1 LYKFQLRDNR
11 HSSGKW
17 DNTEG
22 FVIIVTHAIPANA
35 GMPIDLLLAER
46 KENRMSVPHASPSAK
61 IKSPNPGEL
70 TPRDDIKKQVSEV
83 LKRVD
88 QLIRHGDLK
97 IAQDELVKA
106 KQLDPKNVYAMAFE
120 ERIENLLVQ
129 ETESKLAQEARRA
142 GEEEAKRHY
151 EEEQRKAEEARERL
165 RKEATQLVNQAQVTP
180 VDREQIVRTLTQ
192 EQARQQ
198 ATAEVPKSEPSTQVG
213 SHDDDLRIY
222 RDYLDQIWADGIPTS
237 EERKQMDLLRSAMN
251 ISADEHA
258 RLDEA
263 ARLAAYEKALHRA
276 VLGTR
281 TAPSAAAHLELR
293 KVFHVSDAEHAQ
305 IETRLLGEF
314 RKTRKKPSIVI
325 IDDDVRLL
333 ELLAQAIGDA
343 GFEVMAVPTSDEAYA
358 LMRKH
363 RPDLILCDINLETST
378 MGGFSFYEKVQEV
391 PHLQDVPFVFLT
403 GLTDEVLVRA
413 GKELGVDDYLMKP
426 ISQQLLISTLKG
438 KLKRYRQL
446 RTVAPATVAA

>member
-1 LYKFQLRDNR
+1 
-11 HSSGKW
+11 
-17 DNTEG
+17 
-22 FVIIVTHAIPANA
+22 
-35 GMPIDLLLAER
+35 
-46 KENRMSVPHASPSAK
+46 MS
-61 IKSPNPGEL
+61 I
-70 TPRDDIKKQVSEV
+70 T
-83 LKRVD
+83 
-88 QLIRHGDLK
+88 
-97 IAQDELVKA
+97 
-106 KQLDPKNVYAMAFE
+106 
-120 ERIENLLVQ
+120 
-129 ETESKLAQEARRA
+129 
-142 GEEEAKRHY
+142 
-151 EEEQRKAEEARERL
+151 
-165 RKEATQLVNQAQVTP
+165 
-180 VDREQIVRTLTQ
+180 
-192 EQARQQ
+192 
-198 ATAEVPKSEPSTQVG
+198 
-213 SHDDDLRIY
+213 
-222 RDYLDQIWADGIPTS
+222 
-237 EERKQMDLLRSAMN
+237 
-251 ISADEHA
+251 ADEHA

-446 RTVAPATVAA
+446 RTAAPTNAAA